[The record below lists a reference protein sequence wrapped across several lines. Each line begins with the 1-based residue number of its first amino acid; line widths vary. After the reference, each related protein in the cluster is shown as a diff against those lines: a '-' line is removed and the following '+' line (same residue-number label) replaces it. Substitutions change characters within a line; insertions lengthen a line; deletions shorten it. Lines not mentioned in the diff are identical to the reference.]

1 MNTNLEVLEAE
12 VLKLAPVDR
21 SHLLERLIASL
32 DIDPEVEE
40 AWALEADRRDA
51 ELESGLIVAVPG
63 QEASPGFEQDFP
75 DDLYAPSR
83 GGK

>member
-1 MNTNLEVLEAE
+1 MSTNLEVLETE

-40 AWALEADRRDA
+40 AWAREADRREA
-51 ELESGLIVAVPG
+51 EIESGLVVAAPG
-63 QEASPGFEQDFP
+63 QEAIAR
-75 DDLYAPSR
+75 LRAR
-83 GGK
+83 LHR

>member
-1 MNTNLEVLEAE
+1 MEVSVSTNLEVLEAE

-40 AWALEADRRDA
+40 AWAHEADRRDA

-63 QEASPGFEQDFP
+63 EEAIVRLRARLP
-75 DDLYAPSR
+75 R
-83 GGK
+83 

>member
-1 MNTNLEVLEAE
+1 MEASVNTNLEVLEAE

-40 AWALEADRRDA
+40 AWTLEADRRDA
-51 ELESGLIVAVPG
+51 ELESGLTVAVPG
-63 QEASPGFEQDFP
+63 QEAIARLRAKLP
-75 DDLYAPSR
+75 R
-83 GGK
+83 